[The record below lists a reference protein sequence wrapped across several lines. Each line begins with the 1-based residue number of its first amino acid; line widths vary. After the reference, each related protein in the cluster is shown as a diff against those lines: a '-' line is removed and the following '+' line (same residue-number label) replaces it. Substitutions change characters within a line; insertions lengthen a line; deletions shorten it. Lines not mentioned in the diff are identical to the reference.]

1 MEVIQFFEN
10 AVYTTKQAAKI
21 LQRNPK
27 TIREM
32 CSRGR
37 IPAKMDRGGYMI
49 TGWAIRAYAEG
60 RLEVRDEAGVQVNN
74 ISAKK

>member
-1 MEVIQFFEN
+1 MEVIPFYEN

-21 LQRNPK
+21 LQRNTK

-37 IPAKMDRGGYMI
+37 IPARMDRGGYMI

-60 RLEVRDEAGVQVNN
+60 RLEVRNEGEMQINKN
-74 ISAKK
+74 SEKK